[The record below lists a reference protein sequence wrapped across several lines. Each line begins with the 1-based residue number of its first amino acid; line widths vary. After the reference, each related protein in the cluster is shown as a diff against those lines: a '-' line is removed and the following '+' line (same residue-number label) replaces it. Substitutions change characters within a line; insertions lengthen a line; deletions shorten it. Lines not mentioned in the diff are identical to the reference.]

1 MKHRSQWPKA
11 WLAFAAAA
19 CLTGGGIAA
28 LEEAAPDIWKDV
40 AYYSTFDDPEKGLQ
54 TEQGEGD
61 WNTTGGGALTE
72 AGFVL
77 SGYNPKARA
86 LNVASYRGWTPE
98 AGQKVLSPDDTVFTI
113 AFRAKIGNAS
123 EGMLFAFGS
132 SGTEGGL
139 SLRSRGSAAGWFT
152 VSTGMD
158 NERLQ
163 YEPSGGSDE
172 AYQTYFIVYEKEPAE
187 GNPQFALYVGAV
199 AEPTTTNT
207 VSGTVIAAPFQ
218 WGTRHGGKIGQWESP
233 GNGALDTLG
242 VWKRKLSAEER
253 QAIVTEWETLAQPSS
268 VKEKVAFADV
278 PEGWGAAPSEA
289 VRLGA
294 SANLELENIPEAR
307 QTLGDREANVA
318 EIVASSGTPNVYG
331 ISGQASHT
339 GDPQSV
345 VERDVWLKV
354 SGGTYGTIV
363 GGKDNHW
370 TSNAANEIHGNLLA
384 EVTGQ
389 GTRAKNVLG
398 FETGG
403 GNGANNGA
411 LPSQGNALVT
421 IADGAKVTGS
431 IAGAGTANHGH
442 SVRHTGDTT
451 VRIRALQDETV
462 PADGLYGESMLPS
475 AEGEVAVV
483 AGGALTHSDYA
494 GNTATSYII
503 DGNTAVEVALAEG
516 GGTFA
521 KDIFGASRHPDAISE
536 GDFTVTGSSSVTI
549 DAPGVIFPNLVCA
562 GGSGATAK
570 VGGKATLTLKAGIF
584 MGGLVPS
591 ERGASVGSSELVIA
605 NEAGAVDLRKA
616 TVGDFGTVTIQ
627 GDVALGLNRF
637 ANAQVVLAG
646 GQTLTFTVTQA
657 ELDAGRISLWKAESV
672 PEGLTIRLV
681 GVAATDVGAWEIV
694 EGRLSA
700 ILAPATSTTQ
710 QWRTGQADTWE
721 EGLPDFRLGDNVS
734 FFATE
739 TQETVS
745 VGWDVATGE
754 LTIIGNYA
762 FVGNGSLAPTALNV
776 SKDGALAVSSSM
788 LTFPANT
795 AIDGTLTYDTAGATF
810 TLPALS
816 GSGTLVKTDAGQ
828 WTLRDGT
835 AITPTIVVKN
845 GTLRLEDS
853 KRGGYADIPDL
864 VAEGPGRIAFG
875 TWTGEMT
882 DRDATI
888 LLRDGGTFWFDIG
901 NSYNGCTVYTPI
913 RIENDGTVE
922 HAARFLGSSHGSE
935 ADISGP
941 ISGQGLLIFAS
952 GELGN
957 QYDIPGVISDASAD
971 ARLALRFEDSDTVHL
986 KGANTYSG
994 GTTVVTKANTHNAE
1008 AFGVGDITIAEGGA
1022 LSVNGTLNAHAAYA
1036 NSGTVTGTI
1045 NLCDGATLAADGSAA
1060 FDTLTVSAER
1070 VPITGFVWPEGDQAQ
1085 VRVVSWNNGPSTPDA
1100 FVVEGLSEV
1109 YTLLCQEDGLY
1120 VVKPE
1125 EQAWATPADGATDWA
1140 AGLPNFKEGD
1150 RVTFGA
1156 NAAQETVSLSG
1167 DINADVI
1174 TIAGDY
1180 RFVGPGS
1187 LNANAV
1193 IVTETGR
1200 LTFDEG
1206 FALTVAQPVEVAGA
1220 LGGHGTVAGA
1230 VAFGAGARL
1239 VVAPEGLTVA
1249 GAVTVE
1255 DATFVLDF
1263 GDLPLGDDTA
1273 PILIVAPEGTAL
1285 TFPEQEGFTLY
1296 TETLGGTVRYALGK
1310 TLAQPWRT
1318 TLTESGDWRDAAW
1331 LDGTL
1336 TPFDSV
1342 QWVAVA
1348 GNVAEAIVKAEA
1360 DVTLMGSPDA
1370 VKAFTVEASE
1380 HTLTLAEPAE
1390 GGFAPAALTVA
1401 GPLATSS
1408 AALTLPANAVIDG
1421 TLTYDTAEGA
1431 TVTLPALSGSG
1442 TLVKTGSGTWRLYE
1456 DTLVEPTIV
1465 VKDGTLALPSERQWD
1480 VTYPNLPD
1488 LVAEGAGRI
1497 NLSTWATAVADADAT
1512 VLLREGGTLESHG
1525 GNTYA
1530 QRIFAPRLLIE
1541 NDGTTPAIVCGS
1553 EYGNGWV
1560 LQGPISGRGVVSFR
1574 ANMTHNYAIDS
1585 VVSDGDGEGD
1595 ALALRFEEGT
1605 KTVIVRGA
1613 NGYSGGTT
1621 VAAPVQ
1627 VENAEAFG
1635 VGAITIAEG
1644 GTLTVKDTL
1653 NAHAAY
1659 ANSGTVTG
1667 AINLCDGASLTV
1679 GTAVFDAVTVAEGAT
1694 VPVTGLPEAPYDAR
1708 LVSWTTGP
1716 ASAEGFSVEGL
1727 PSDAVLSAE
1736 ESGLYVRRVAL
1747 SLTFEEGV
1755 AATEAQ
1761 KALLVE
1767 AATEAGLTGEV
1778 AVRFAEGIKEPTL
1791 EALECFTGIVSAD
1804 AEAKTLTVDY
1814 AFGITAIDVAGGQVS
1829 VTVKVSGAAGAAFR
1843 EGAVVALVRA
1853 SDAAGTLGEAVVAP
1867 ADNGGVVTLAFPL
1880 PEGED
1885 TVLFGA
1891 RVTAPTTP

>member
-28 LEEAAPDIWKDV
+28 LEDAAPDIWRDV

-132 SGTEGGL
+132 SGTGGGL

-158 NERLQ
+158 SERLQ
-163 YEPSGGSDE
+163 YEPSDGSDE
-172 AYQTYFIVYEKEPAE
+172 AYQTYFIVYEKEPDE
-187 GNPQFALYVGAV
+187 GSPQLALYVGAV

-242 VWKRKLSAEER
+242 VWKRKLTAEER
-253 QAIVTEWETLAQPSS
+253 QAIVTEWETLAQRSS

-318 EIVASSGTPNVYG
+318 EIVASSGTPSVYG
-331 ISGQASHT
+331 ISGNVSHT
-339 GDPQSV
+339 GDPQSALT
-345 VERDVWLKV
+345 RDVWLKV
-354 SGGTYGTIV
+354 SGGTYNFVV

-370 TSNAANEIHGNLLA
+370 QNNHANTITGNLLT
-384 EVTGQ
+384 EVTGPE
-389 GTRAKNVLG
+389 TLAKNVLG
-398 FETGG
+398 AIVGG
-403 GNGANNGA
+403 GDGNAKATSGADA
-411 LPSQGNALVT
+411 LPFTGDSLVT
-421 IADGAKVTGS
+421 IADGAQVTGS
-431 IAGAGTANHGH
+431 IVGAGSSQHKLVQRQKGNA
-442 SVRHTGDTT
+442 T
-451 VRIRALQDETV
+451 VRIRSVQTSATTDDGIVGRADIVGGAMPAYTNDGNVVSGYVVEGDTRVELTL
-462 PADGLYGESMLPS
+462 ADG
-475 AEGEVAVV
+475 A
-483 AGGALTHSDYA
+483 
-494 GNTATSYII
+494 
-503 DGNTAVEVALAEG
+503 
-516 GGTFA
+516 GTFG
-521 KDIFGASRHPDAISE
+521 KHVIGASRTLDGTT
-536 GDFTVTGSSSVTI
+536 GDFSVTGNSDVVV
-549 DAPGVIFPNLVCA
+549 DAPGVTFSKLLCA

-570 VGGKATLTLKAGIF
+570 VDGKATLTLKAGIF
-584 MGGLVPS
+584 MGGLVPC
-591 ERGASVGSSELVIA
+591 ERGATVGSSELVIA
-605 NEAGAVDLRKA
+605 NESGAVDLTNA
-616 TVGDFGTVTIQ
+616 TIGDFGTIAVH
-627 GDVALGLNRF
+627 GDVALNLGASR
-637 ANAQVVLAG
+637 LAASAVTVDG
-646 GQTLTFTVTQA
+646 SLAVTLTVTQA

-672 PEGLTIRLV
+672 PEGLTIRLL
-681 GVAATDVGAWEIV
+681 GVAAKDVSWEIV

-700 ILAPATSTTQ
+700 TIAPADPAMQ
-710 QWRTGQADTWE
+710 LWRSGQGATWE

-739 TQETVS
+739 TQETIS
-745 VGWDVATGE
+745 VGWDVAAGA
-754 LTIIGNYA
+754 LSIIGNYA

-788 LTFPANT
+788 LTLPANT
-795 AIDGTLTYDTAGATF
+795 VIDGTLTYDTADATF

-828 WTLRDGT
+828 WTLHDGT

-845 GTLRLEDS
+845 GTLRLDGS
-853 KRGGYADIPDL
+853 NRGGYADIPDL
-864 VAEGPGRIAFG
+864 VAEGPGRISFA

-888 LLRDGGTFWFDIG
+888 LLRDGGTFWFNNG
-901 NSYNGCTVYTPI
+901 NGTYGSTVYTPI

-922 HAARFLGSSHGSE
+922 HAARFLGSSYGDNTS
-935 ADISGP
+935 ISGS
-941 ISGQGLLIFAS
+941 ISGQGLLILAS

-957 QYDIPGVISDASAD
+957 RYNIRGVISDASAD
-971 ARLALRFEDSDTVHL
+971 ERLALRFEDSNTVHL
-986 KGANTYSG
+986 YGASTYSG
-994 GTTVVTKANTHNAE
+994 GTTVVTQADTHNAE
-1008 AFGVGDITIAEGGA
+1008 AFGVGDITIAEGGT
-1022 LSVNGTLNAHAAYA
+1022 LTVGDTLNAHAAYA
-1036 NSGTVTGTI
+1036 NGGTVTGTI

-1100 FVVEGLSEV
+1100 FVMEGLPEE
-1109 YTLLCQEDGLY
+1109 YTLLCQADGLY

-1125 EQAWATPADGATDWA
+1125 EQEWATPADGATDWA
-1140 AGLPNFKEGD
+1140 AGLPDFKEGD

-1230 VAFGAGARL
+1230 VAFGAGAKL
-1239 VVAPEGLTVA
+1239 AVAPEGLTVS

-1255 DATFVLDF
+1255 DATFALDF
-1263 GDLPLGDDTA
+1263 DDLPLGDDTA

-1296 TETLGGTVRYALGK
+1296 KETLGGTVRYALGK

-1318 TLTESGDWRDAAW
+1318 TLAASVDWLDAAW
-1331 LDGTL
+1331 LDGTQ
-1336 TPFDSV
+1336 TPIDSV

-1348 GNVAEAIVKAEA
+1348 GDVAEAIVKAEA
-1360 DVTLMGSPDA
+1360 DVTLTGAPDA

-1390 GGFAPAALTVA
+1390 GGFVPAALTVA
-1401 GPLATSS
+1401 GPLTTSS
-1408 AALTLPANAVIDG
+1408 AALTLPVGAVIDS

-1442 TLVKTGSGTWRLYE
+1442 TLVKTGAGTWRLYE

-1465 VKDGTLALPSERQWD
+1465 VKDGTLALPSED
-1480 VTYPNLPD
+1480 GYATTYATIPD

-1497 NLSTWATAVADADAT
+1497 NLSTWATTVADADAT

-1525 GNTYA
+1525 GNTFIP
-1530 QRIFAPRLLIE
+1530 RIFAPRLVIE
-1541 NDGTTPAIVCGS
+1541 NDGATPAIVRGS
-1553 EYGNGWV
+1553 EYGSRWI

-1574 ANMTHNYAIDS
+1574 ADIQSDYSINS
-1585 VVSDGDGEGD
+1585 VISDGDGEGD
-1595 ALALRFEEGT
+1595 VLTLRFEESF
-1605 KTVIVRGA
+1605 KTITVRGA
-1613 NGYSGGTT
+1613 NDYSGGTT
-1621 VAAPVQ
+1621 VAASVQ

-1635 VGAITIAEG
+1635 VGDITIAEG

-1653 NAHAAY
+1653 NVHAAY

-1667 AINLCDGASLTV
+1667 AINLCAGASLTV
-1679 GTAVFDAVTVAEGAT
+1679 GTAVFDALTVAEGAT

-1716 ASAEGFSVEGL
+1716 ATAEGFTAEGL

-1736 ESGLYVRRVAL
+1736 ADGLYVRRVEL

-1755 AATEAQ
+1755 EATEAQ

-1778 AVRFAEGIKEPTL
+1778 AVRFAEGVKNPTL

-1814 AFGITAIDVAGGQVS
+1814 AFGITAIDVADGQVT
-1829 VTVKVSGAAGAAFR
+1829 VTVKVSGASGAAFR
-1843 EGAVVALVRA
+1843 EGAAVALVRA
-1853 SDAAGTLGEAVVAP
+1853 SDAAGILGEAVAAP
-1867 ADNGGVVTLAFPL
+1867 ADNGGVVTIAFPL

-1885 TVLFGA
+1885 TVLFDA

>member
-1 MKHRSQWPKA
+1 M
-11 WLAFAAAA
+11 
-19 CLTGGGIAA
+19 
-28 LEEAAPDIWKDV
+28 
-40 AYYSTFDDPEKGLQ
+40 Q

-132 SGTEGGL
+132 SGTGGGL
-139 SLRSRGSAAGWFT
+139 SLRSRGSAAGCFT

-158 NERLQ
+158 NELLK
-163 YEPSGGSDE
+163 YEPSDGSDE
-172 AYQTYFIVYEKEPAE
+172 AYQTYFIVYEKVPAE

-199 AEPTTTNT
+199 AEPTKTNT

-218 WGTRHGGKIGQWESP
+218 WGTRHGGKIGHWESP

-242 VWKRKLSAEER
+242 VWKRKLTAEER

-278 PEGWGAAPSEA
+278 PEGWGAKPEEA
-289 VRLGA
+289 VALAALGTV
-294 SANLELENIPEAR
+294 ELENIPEAR
-307 QTLGDREANVA
+307 QTLGGREANVA
-318 EIVASSGTPNVYG
+318 EIVASLGTPNVYG

-462 PADGLYGESMLPS
+462 PADGLYGESMLTS

-503 DGNTAVEVALAEG
+503 DGDTAVEVALAEG

-536 GDFTVTGSSSVTI
+536 GDFTVTGSSTVTI

-570 VGGKATLTLKAGIF
+570 VGGKATLTLKGGIF

-646 GQTLTFTVTQA
+646 GQTLTFTVTKA
-657 ELDAGRISLWKAESV
+657 ELDAGRISLWPAESV
-672 PEGLTIRLV
+672 PKGVTIRLL
-681 GVAATDVGAWEIV
+681 GVAAEDVGAWEIV
-694 EGRLSA
+694 KGRLSA
-700 ILAPATSTTQ
+700 TLAPATSTTQ
-710 QWRTGQADTWE
+710 LWQTGQGATWE

-734 FFATE
+734 FSATE

-745 VGWDVATGE
+745 VGWDVAAGE

-762 FVGNGSLAPTALNV
+762 FVGDGSLAPTALNV
-776 SKDGALAVSSSM
+776 SNDGALAVSSSM
-788 LTFPANT
+788 LSLPANT
-795 AIDGTLTYDTAGATF
+795 VIEGSLTYDTAGATF

-864 VAEGPGRIAFG
+864 VAEGPGRIAFA

-888 LLRDGGTFWFDIG
+888 LLRDGGTFWFNNG
-901 NSYNGCTVYTPI
+901 NGAYGSTVHTPI
-913 RIENDGTVE
+913 RIENDGTAE
-922 HAARFLGSSHGSE
+922 RAARFLGASSGNNT
-935 ADISGP
+935 DISGP

-971 ARLALRFEDSDTVHL
+971 ARLALRFEDSNTVHL
-986 KGANTYSG
+986 KGVNTYSG

-1008 AFGVGDITIAEGGA
+1008 AFGVGDITIAEGGTLNVGDA
-1022 LSVNGTLNAHAAYA
+1022 LNAHAAYA

-1100 FVVEGLSEV
+1100 FVVEGASEA
-1109 YTLLCQEDGLY
+1109 YTLLCQADGLY

-1140 AGLPNFKEGD
+1140 AGLPDFKEGD

-1156 NAAQETVSLSG
+1156 NAAQETVSLSR

-1239 VVAPEGLTVA
+1239 AVAPEGLTVS

-1255 DATFVLDF
+1255 DATLALDF
-1263 GDLPLGDDTA
+1263 ADLPLGDDTA

-1318 TLTESGDWRDAAW
+1318 TLAASGDWRDAAW
-1331 LDGTL
+1331 LDDTQ
-1336 TPFDSV
+1336 TPIDSV

-1348 GNVAEAIVKAEA
+1348 GDVAEAIVKAEA
-1360 DVTLMGSPDA
+1360 DVTLTGSPDA
-1370 VKAFTVEASE
+1370 LKAFTVEASE

-1401 GPLATSS
+1401 GPLTTSS
-1408 AALTLPANAVIDG
+1408 AALTLPANAVIDS
-1421 TLTYDTAEGA
+1421 TLTYEIPSGS
-1431 TVTLPALSGSG
+1431 VTLPALSGSG
-1442 TLVKTGSGTWRLYE
+1442 TLVKTGAGTWRL
-1456 DTLVEPTIV
+1456 DSGVAVTPTIEV
-1465 VKDGTLALPSERQWD
+1465 RNGTLELPTTASN
-1480 VTYPNLPD
+1480 TYQDIPNL
-1488 LVAEGAGRI
+1488 VASGSGRI
-1497 NLSTWATAVADADAT
+1497 YLSGWAGPLSDANAT
-1512 VLLREGGTLESHG
+1512 ILLREGGTFQFERGHG
-1525 GNTYA
+1525 AYGYEINPTI
-1530 QRIFAPRLLIE
+1530 RIE
-1541 NDGTTPAIVCGS
+1541 NDGSDGQAAH
-1553 EYGNGWV
+1553 
-1560 LQGPISGRGVVSFR
+1560 LQGSLYNNNTNLNGDIIGHGLLVFDGGGNNAYDVRGSIREEAGVLTLR
-1574 ANMTHNYAIDS
+1574 YAD
-1585 VVSDGDGEGD
+1585 DGDYIYVLGEN
-1595 ALALRFEEGT
+1595 A
-1605 KTVIVRGA
+1605 
-1613 NGYSGGTT
+1613 YSGGTT
-1621 VAAPVQ
+1621 VSGKVD
-1627 VENAEAFG
+1627 VRTSTAFG
-1635 VGAITIAEG
+1635 TGKVVVTEA
-1644 GTLTVKDTL
+1644 GTLRIDTSAGAL
-1653 NAHAAY
+1653 NVHAAY

-1679 GTAVFDAVTVAEGAT
+1679 GTAVFDAVTVAEGVT
-1694 VPVTGLPEAPYDAR
+1694 VPVAGLPEEPYDAR

-1716 ASAEGFSVEGL
+1716 ATAEGFSVEGL

-1736 ESGLYVRRVAL
+1736 ADGLYVRRVAL

-1767 AATEAGLTGEV
+1767 AATAAGLSGEV
-1778 AVRFAEGIKEPTL
+1778 AVRFAEGVKNPTL

-1853 SDAAGTLGEAVVAP
+1853 SDTAGTLGEAVVAP